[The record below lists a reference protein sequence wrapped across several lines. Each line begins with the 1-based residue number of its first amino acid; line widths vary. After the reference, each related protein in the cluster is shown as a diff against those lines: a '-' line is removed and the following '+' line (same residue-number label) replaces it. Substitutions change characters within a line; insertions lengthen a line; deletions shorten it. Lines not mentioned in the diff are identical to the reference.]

1 MPTVDEAN
9 RLVTWEEL
17 EFRER
22 KLKEREAFVAQ
33 RERELSAMPPVR
45 DAQAEAAVQAAQ
57 QTVAARCVE
66 LDGREH
72 EALVKASDLDAQ
84 SKTLLA
90 RERAVTVTAGH
101 HAVRQEA
108 LDAQDDDL
116 RVREAAVAER
126 HRQTEELSRNVSLRS
141 QAVDH
146 AEAALRTA
154 TQDAARG
161 QADTQARLALQQE
174 ALRNAALAATQAQE
188 AAVRTLEE
196 ARSKLDRKASEV
208 EAQAHAIGERERTVA
223 RSESDVRTREAVVQA
238 TQEAQDKEA
247 SRLVSFQRANDLREM
262 QLEKRERQVKQL
274 IEQHQLKKELEALPA

>member
-9 RLVTWEEL
+9 RLATWEEL

-33 RERELSAMPPVR
+33 RERELSVMPPVR
-45 DAQAEAAVQAAQ
+45 DAQAEAAVQAIQ
-57 QTVAARCVE
+57 QAVAIRSVE

-90 RERAVTVTAGH
+90 RERAVVATAGQQ
-101 HAVRQEA
+101 AVRQEA
-108 LDAQDDDL
+108 LDAQDDEL
-116 RVREAAVAER
+116 RIREAAVAER
-126 HRQTEELSRNVSLRS
+126 HRQTEDLSRNVSLRS

-146 AEAALRTA
+146 AEAALRIA
-154 TQDAARG
+154 TQDAAR
-161 QADTQARLALQQE
+161 TQANAKAQLAIQQE
-174 ALRNAALAATQAQE
+174 TLRTAALSNTHAQE

-196 ARSKLDRKASEV
+196 ACTKLDRKAAEV
-208 EAQAHAIGERERTVA
+208 DAQTQRLSERERTVA
-223 RSESDVRTREAVVQA
+223 RSESDVRKREAVVQA
-238 TQEAQDKEA
+238 TQEAQEKEA